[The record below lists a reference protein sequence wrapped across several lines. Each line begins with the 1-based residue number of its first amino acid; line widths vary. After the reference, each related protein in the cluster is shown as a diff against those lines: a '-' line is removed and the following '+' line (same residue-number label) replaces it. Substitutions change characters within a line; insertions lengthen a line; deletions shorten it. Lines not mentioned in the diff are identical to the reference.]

1 MKILAT
7 NRYLL
12 DVDKV
17 SPPLDELGIPE
28 EPEGDEEDKE
38 EEDRGLVEGHPP
50 ELRDPL
56 PNGAAHLVVLP
67 REGAAELPGHPRGAL
82 APVEEPNLQ
91 CMTDFD
97 KVPKSLRACLIGRSI
112 WCANA
117 VSDLVPNSESG

>member
-1 MKILAT
+1 M
-7 NRYLL
+7 
-12 DVDKV
+12 DKV

-38 EEDRGLVEGHPP
+38 EEDGGLVEGHPP

-91 CMTDFD
+91 CMTDSIEQSFLV
-97 KVPKSLRACLIGRSI
+97 KVEGQGEEEDEDERLPEATASR
-112 WCANA
+112 
-117 VSDLVPNSESG
+117 